1 MVGKLLTT
9 ALAVI
14 EHPLLLVYVMVAVPA
29 DAPVITP
36 EEVMLA
42 TALLLVVHGELV
54 AAVPE
59 PVSVLVAPTQTS
71 AEPEM
76 VGKALIVMVSVLE
89 QPLLLV

>member
-1 MVGKLLTT
+1 
-9 ALAVI
+9 
-14 EHPLLLVYVMVAVPA
+14 MVAVPA

-36 EEVMLA
+36 EDVMLA
-42 TALLLVVHGELV
+42 TALLLVAHGVEV

-59 PVSVLVAPTQTS
+59 PVNVLVAPTQTS

-76 VGKALIVMVSVLE
+76 VGSALIVMVSVLE

>member
-42 TALLLVVHGELV
+42 TALLLVAHGVVV

-59 PVSVLVAPTQTS
+59 PVSVHVSTKQTKS
-71 AEPEM
+71 
-76 VGKALIVMVSVLE
+76 
-89 QPLLLV
+89 

>member
-1 MVGKLLTT
+1 
-9 ALAVI
+9 
-14 EHPLLLVYVMVAVPA
+14 MVAVPA

-36 EEVMLA
+36 EDVMLA
-42 TALLLVVHGELV
+42 TALLLVAHGVVV

-76 VGKALIVMVSVLE
+76 VGRALMVMVSVLK